1 MVDRTA
7 LVGHIDAAVI
17 MTVVNLMLMMRMD
30 VIDGAGCSQIIRNVV
45 CSLDIVLKVRDEQRH
60 DRGKLG
66 HQKET
71 QEPGGKPPQS
81 A

>member
-7 LVGHIDAAVI
+7 LVGHITAGVI
-17 MTVVNLMLMMRMD
+17 MTVVNLTLMMQMD
-30 VIDGAGCSQIIRNVV
+30 VINRAGCGQIIRNVV
-45 CSLDIVLKVRDEQRH
+45 SSLDIVLKVRDEQRH

>member
-1 MVDRTA
+1 MVDRTT
-7 LVGHIDAAVI
+7 LVGHIDAGMIV
-17 MTVVNLMLMMRMD
+17 TVVNLMLMMQMD
-30 VIDGAGCSQIIRNVV
+30 MIDRAGCSQIIHNVV
-45 CSLDIVLKVRDEQRH
+45 CSLDIVLKVRDEQRN

-71 QEPGGKPPQS
+71 QEPGGKTPQS